1 MKIKAN
7 GKEVEVEAG
16 LNIEELLIVLK
27 VEMPQ
32 YVTVQLNEEL
42 LDRDKFTLII
52 PQAGD
57 TLEFLYFMGGGSQ

>member
-1 MKIKAN
+1 MKITAN

-16 LNIEELLIVLK
+16 LNIETLLTVLK

-42 LDRDKFTLII
+42 LDHDKFALTI
-52 PQAGD
+52 PKEGD
-57 TLEFLYFMGGGSQ
+57 TLEFLYFMGGGC